1 MFNLWTA
8 WNQFSK
14 FKDYNWIV
22 HNGGRELRDFHFEI
36 SVKIVIFDHC
46 NSMYTQ
52 GKIFSFVVQSS
63 CQASW
68 KHFFFFLKHFQS
80 ICPLRI
86 FMTIQKWYINVLH
99 HVTFE
104 TNEILW
110 FADKNILQ
118 KTLFSKLKSH
128 YLTSTFVITPKT
140 FYLFLKQFLLHNCCD
155 VA

>member
-14 FKDYNWIV
+14 FKDYTWIV
-22 HNGGRELRDFHFEI
+22 HNGGCELRDFHFEI

-68 KHFFFFLKHFQS
+68 KHFFFEAFSVYMPIKDFHDHS
-80 ICPLRI
+80 KMVYKCVTSCYIWNKWNPLVCWQNY
-86 FMTIQKWYINVLH
+86 FAENFVFKVKKSLSYIN
-99 HVTFE
+99 FC
-104 TNEILW
+104 
-110 FADKNILQ
+110 
-118 KTLFSKLKSH
+118 
-128 YLTSTFVITPKT
+128 
-140 FYLFLKQFLLHNCCD
+140 HNP
-155 VA
+155 